1 MGLNEGGFNQYG
13 PGGSL
18 QRLQHQVNQHP
29 QTIPP
34 YVNGSSPSKLM
45 HDGPGFDPFQRD
57 IPEKKDEISY
67 DWVSFHRFSHICK
80 RPYLLRFFFKV
91 EN

>member
-1 MGLNEGGFNQYG
+1 MGFNQGGFDQYG

-18 QRLQHQVNQHP
+18 QRLQHQVNQQP

-34 YVNGSSPSKLM
+34 YVNGSSPSKLI

-67 DWVSFHRFSHICK
+67 DWVSFHRFFYICK
-80 RPYLLRFFFKV
+80 NV
-91 EN
+91 ELM